1 MKLNRVTGFILFVVF
16 IFTCSNTSFAQ
27 SWINVQD
34 TSSFSQWKTLVFDAK
49 EKYAPDSRS
58 VYFQVFDDKNKPGQY
73 LIETSS
79 DNIRLFLER
88 KRKEIKS
95 LPFSIKILPD
105 EDIGEKVRGVI
116 NLSVANLRIR
126 PSHSAEMATQAL
138 LGTPVDVLKKDYG
151 FYLVR
156 TPEGYLAWVDSY
168 GVSLKTETDMNRWVS
183 AEKVIFTDDFGH
195 SFEEQK
201 ETSPRVSDLVL
212 GNIMLVLDKGKDY
225 WHVEYPD
232 GRKAFVL
239 KNQLKDFANWKSETK
254 PTAEGIIDVA
264 KQMIGVP
271 YLWGGTSVKG
281 VDCSGFTKTS
291 YFMNGIII
299 PRDASQQASVG
310 LGLDIME
317 NTDLNIEKA
326 LANLQKGDLIFFSA
340 SKGKNPK
347 QPITHVAIYMENGE
361 FIHAA
366 GIVRINSFVPSA
378 ENYDKQS
385 LTIVG
390 ARRYLG
396 NAGFV
401 PMHSVVSAKGY

>member
-1 MKLNRVTGFILFVVF
+1 MKLNKANRFILFVWF
-16 IFTCSNTSFAQ
+16 ISTLCSNVFAQ

-34 TSSFSQWKTLVFDAK
+34 TSSFSKWKALAFEAK

-58 VYFQVFDDKNKPGQY
+58 VYFQIYDDKDKSGNY
-73 LIETSS
+73 IIETSS
-79 DNIRLFLER
+79 DNIKLYLER
-88 KRKEIKS
+88 KRKESKS
-95 LPFSIKILPD
+95 LPFSVKLLP
-105 EDIGEKVRGVI
+105 EAELGVNVKGVI
-116 NLSVANLRIR
+116 NLSVANLRTK
-126 PSHSAEMATQAL
+126 PSHSAEMATQTL
-138 LGTPVDVLKKDYG
+138 LGTPVDVLKKASG

-168 GVSLKTETDMNRWVS
+168 GVSVKSDTEINHWAN
-183 AEKVIFTDDFGH
+183 AEKGIFTKDFGH
-195 SFEEQK
+195 SFESQNEA
-201 ETSPRVSDLVL
+201 SPRVSDLVL
-212 GNIMLVLDKGKDY
+212 GNILLVLDKGKDY
-225 WHVEYPD
+225 WHVGYPD
-232 GRKAFVL
+232 GRKGFVPKSQL
-239 KNQLKDFANWKSETK
+239 RNFTDWKNETK
-254 PTAEGIIDVA
+254 PTAEGIIEVA

-271 YLWGGTSVKG
+271 YLWGGTSIKG

-310 LGLDIME
+310 LGLDIMS
-317 NTDLNIEKA
+317 NTDLDIQKA
-326 LANLQKGDLIFFSA
+326 LANLRKGDLIFFSA
-340 SKGKNPK
+340 SKGRNPK

-396 NAGFV
+396 DAGFV
-401 PMHSVVSAKGY
+401 PMNLVVSAKGY